1 MSERNRVRTQMR
13 REVKVGTLLLGND
26 KNNVIADKVLS
37 YFLCLSSKFEGLN
50 NNN

>member
-13 REVKVGTLLLGND
+13 REVKVGSLLLGND
-26 KNNVIADKVLS
+26 KNNVIADVLS